1 MRLLCVRL
9 RSAGFSRDPVGT
21 GQPATPLNSTKA
33 GPACGTAVTSR
44 RQPVAEIILKTQ
56 KTHAPYPA
64 PLDGLVYP
72 RFSGIPTFMRLPHIT
87 RPEELD
93 VALVGVPFDGGTS
106 YRSGPRFGPRN
117 IRVQSAMI
125 RPYNPV
131 LKINPFERLRI
142 ADFGDLP
149 VNPLSIEET
158 YRLIQVGLKPLLDAG
173 VIPICVGGDHSILL
187 ATLRAVHAR
196 HGPVALVQL
205 DSHSDTW
212 DQYWGSKYSHGTPVR
227 RAIEEGLLRE
237 SCILQIGLRG
247 LLYGEDD
254 LEFAREHKIQMVTT
268 EELLEKG
275 LAPLR
280 RLLKRFGGQPT
291 YLSLDIDVVDPAF
304 APGTGTPQ
312 VGGLSS
318 AQMLGVVRGLQGLKF
333 IACDLVEVSPPYD
346 SADITS
352 LLAANLLF
360 EMLCLLAV

>member
-1 MRLLCVRL
+1 
-9 RSAGFSRDPVGT
+9 
-21 GQPATPLNSTKA
+21 
-33 GPACGTAVTSR
+33 
-44 RQPVAEIILKTQ
+44 LKTQ

-106 YRSGPRFGPRN
+106 YRPGPRFGPRN

-131 LKINPFERLRI
+131 LKINPFEKLRI

-158 YRLIQVGLKPLLDAG
+158 YRLIQRGLKPLLDAEA
-173 VIPICVGGDHSILL
+173 IPICVGGDHSILL

-196 HGPVALVQL
+196 YGPIALVQL

-227 RAIEEGLLRE
+227 RAIEEGLLRKG
-237 SCILQIGLRG
+237 CILQIGLRG
-247 LLYGEDD
+247 QLYGDDD
-254 LEFAREHKIQMVTT
+254 LAFAGEHKIQMVTT
-268 EELLEKG
+268 EELLAKG
-275 LAPLR
+275 LAPVR
-280 RLLKRFGGQPT
+280 RLLKRLSGKPA

-318 AQMLGVVRGLQGLKF
+318 AQVLDVVRALRGLKF
-333 IACDLVEVSPPYD
+333 VACDLVEVSPPYD
-346 SADITS
+346 GVEITS

-360 EMLCLLAV
+360 EMLCLLAF